1 MIGLILYAAGLGI
14 SLAMDAFSVSIT
26 NGMRCT
32 RFKFRHAL
40 ADGITFGFFQALMP
54 MLGLFLGIRCLGYIR
69 PVDHWVAFLLLGGI
83 GFNMIRGALKKEEEE
98 DCASNP
104 FTCKNLLVQGVAT
117 SIDALAVGVGFSTE
131 LSGYGE
137 GLLTAAII
145 GVATCII
152 STAGVYIG
160 KLFGG
165 LLKQKA
171 EIFGGIILIVIGLK
185 ILVEHLFFGG

>member
-1 MIGLILYAAGLGI
+1 MIGSILYAAGLGV

-26 NGMRCT
+26 NGMRCR
-32 RFKFRHAL
+32 RFRFRHAL
-40 ADGITFGFFQALMP
+40 ADGITFGLFQAVMP
-54 MLGLFLGIRCLGYIR
+54 MLGLFLGIRCLKYVE
-69 PVDHWVAFLLLGGI
+69 PVDHWIAFILLGGI

-98 DCASNP
+98 DCTSNP
-104 FTCKNLLVQGVAT
+104 FACKSLLVQGVAT

-145 GVATCII
+145 GVLTCII

-160 KLFGG
+160 KIFGG

-171 EIFGGIILIVIGLK
+171 EIFGGEKLLAYLPK
-185 ILVEHLFFGG
+185 

>member
-1 MIGLILYAAGLGI
+1 MTLFFYALGLGI

-26 NGMRCT
+26 NGMQCP

-40 ADGITFGFFQALMP
+40 ADGATFGIFQGLMP
-54 MLGLFLGIRCLGYIR
+54 MIGLFLGLSCLKYIQ
-69 PVDHWVAFLLLGGI
+69 PIDHWIAFVLLGGI
-83 GFNMIRGALKKEEEE
+83 GFNMIRGALKKEDEEE
-98 DCASNP
+98 CANNP
-104 FTCKNLLVQGVAT
+104 FTCKNLLIQGVAT

-137 GLLTAAII
+137 GIFTAAII
-145 GVATCII
+145 GVATMVI

-171 EIFGGIILIVIGLK
+171 EIFGGAILIAIGLK
-185 ILVEHLFFGG
+185 ILIEHLFFA

>member
-1 MIGLILYAAGLGI
+1 MILYAIGLGV

-32 RFKFRHAL
+32 KFKFRHAL
-40 ADGITFGFFQALMP
+40 ADGATFGLFQALMP
-54 MLGLFLGIRCLGYIR
+54 LIGLFLGLSCLEYIQ
-69 PVDHWVAFLLLGGI
+69 PIDHWIAFLLLGGI

-98 DCASNP
+98 DCAANP
-104 FTCKNLLVQGVAT
+104 FTIKNLLVQGVAT

-131 LSGYGE
+131 LNGYGE
-137 GLLTAAII
+137 GALTAAII
-145 GVATCII
+145 GIATCII

-160 KLFGG
+160 KVFGG

-171 EIFGGIILIVIGLK
+171 EIFGGAILIGIGLK
-185 ILVEHLFFGG
+185 ILIEHLFF

>member
-1 MIGLILYAAGLGI
+1 MIGLILYAVGLGV

-26 NGMRCT
+26 NGMRCA

-40 ADGITFGFFQALMP
+40 ADGLTFGIFQGVMP
-54 MLGLFLGIRCLGYIR
+54 MIGLFLGISCLKFVQ
-69 PVDHWVAFLLLGGI
+69 PVDHWVAFILLAGI

-98 DCASNP
+98 ECAPNP
-104 FTCKNLLVQGVAT
+104 FTPKNLLVQGVAT

-131 LSGYGE
+131 LQGYGE

-145 GVATCII
+145 GVLTCII
-152 STAGVYIG
+152 STVGVYIG
-160 KLFGG
+160 KVFGG

-171 EIFGGIILIVIGLK
+171 EIFGGIILIGIGLK
-185 ILVEHLFFGG
+185 ILIEHLFF

>member
-1 MIGLILYAAGLGI
+1 
-14 SLAMDAFSVSIT
+14 
-26 NGMRCT
+26 MRCT

-40 ADGITFGFFQALMP
+40 ADGLTFGIFQGVMP
-54 MLGLFLGIRCLGYIR
+54 MLGLFLGISCLKYIE
-69 PVDHWVAFLLLGGI
+69 PVDHWVAFILLSGI

-98 DCASNP
+98 TCAPNP
-104 FTCKNLLVQGVAT
+104 FTPKNLLVQGVAT

-131 LSGYGE
+131 LQGYGE

-145 GVATCII
+145 GVLTCII

-171 EIFGGIILIVIGLK
+171 EIFGGLILIVIGLK
-185 ILVEHLFFGG
+185 ILIEHLFF

>member
-1 MIGLILYAAGLGI
+1 MILYAIGLGI

-40 ADGITFGFFQALMP
+40 ADGLTFGFFQALMP
-54 MLGLFLGIRCLGYIR
+54 MIGLFLGLSCLKYIQ
-69 PVDHWVAFLLLGGI
+69 PIDHWIAFILLGGI

-98 DCASNP
+98 DCTPNP
-104 FTCKNLLVQGVAT
+104 FTFKNLLLQGIAT
-117 SIDALAVGVGFSTE
+117 SIDALAVGVGFSAE

-137 GLLTAAII
+137 GILTAAII
-145 GVATCII
+145 GIATCIL
-152 STAGVYIG
+152 STAGVYVG

-171 EIFGGIILIVIGLK
+171 EIFGGIVLIGIGLK
-185 ILVEHLFFGG
+185 ILIEHLFFGG

>member
-1 MIGLILYAAGLGI
+1 MIILYALGLGV
-14 SLAMDAFSVSIT
+14 SLAMDAFSVSLT

-32 RFKFRHAL
+32 RFKFKHAL
-40 ADGITFGFFQALMP
+40 ADGLTFGLFQAVMP
-54 MLGLFLGIRCLGYIR
+54 MLGLFLGLSCLKYIQ

-98 DCASNP
+98 ECSANP
-104 FTCKNLLVQGVAT
+104 FAAKNLLVQGIAT

-137 GLLTAAII
+137 GLFTAGMI
-145 GVATCII
+145 GVVTCIL
-152 STAGVYIG
+152 STLGVYIG
-160 KLFGG
+160 KIFGG

-171 EIFGGIILIVIGLK
+171 EIFGGAILLGIGLK
-185 ILVEHLFFGG
+185 ILIEHLFFT